1 MKKYTLKKLKKLYV
15 SCQAMWALSWVAL
28 ALAGYLVVTLLYNHF
43 VPLLVRQYVT
53 RAFGFIWLGF
63 GWALVALLVVLV
75 LAVLVF
81 SRLYPSFGAYLASAR
96 VTWREKTDFLSEG
109 LATKSE
115 DDEITVKKTLVLE
128 GFIAYQG
135 RSVLVVLF
143 APTGI
148 GGKSALES
156 AQADVH
162 DYADSLL
169 PGFVSGGVQHVPGAS
184 YWTYTRKG
192 AKSKVEAPEY

>member
-1 MKKYTLKKLKKLYV
+1 MKKYSLKKLKKLYV

-28 ALAGYLVVTLLYNHF
+28 ALAVYGSVTGFYSRF
-43 VPLLVRQYVT
+43 VPVLVRQYVT
-53 RAFGFIWLGF
+53 RAFGAIWQGL

-75 LAVLVF
+75 LAVLAF

-96 VTWREKTDFLSEG
+96 ATRQEKTEFLSEG

-115 DDEITVKKTLVLE
+115 DDEITIKKTLVLE

-143 APTGI
+143 APAGI
-148 GGKSALES
+148 GGKAALDS

-162 DYADSLL
+162 DYADEALS
-169 PGFVSGGVQHVPGAS
+169 GYVSGGVQHVPGAS
-184 YWTYTRKG
+184 YWIYTRKG
-192 AKSKVEAPEY
+192 AKAKVEAPEY